1 MIRYGL
7 ITLIL
12 LHPLACTSAIIS
24 KKTSPPTY
32 DIVVYR
38 IFPKSPADKANLKTG
53 DLILKVNEEP
63 VTSINELKD
72 ALAKIHSG
80 QMCHLTINRDDRKTK
95 VSIMAGKRRRYRYGF
110 LFKPRDTEI
119 AEQIK
124 IKIWPDEI
132 NPKYKHFTIPFQL
145 LTMMKKGSYSP
156 KKKVLFH
163 LKELLVSKGY
173 LFTEN
178 FPKADFIAKVEFKK
192 PESNQSTDPKRKK
205 LPFDALRVIFVENDK
220 QKVLL
225 AKTNNDQPPFLT
237 VTGTLDEKKAR
248 FYGAKEYV
256 FSMLDSMIE
265 DFPPYRSKKKLAED
279 FLTSEKK
286 RFETE

>member
-12 LHPLACTSAIIS
+12 LHPLACTSAIS
-24 KKTSPPTY
+24 DKKTSPPTY

-38 IFPKSPADKANLKTG
+38 IFPNSPADKANLKTG
-53 DLILKVNEEP
+53 DLILKVDEEP
-63 VTSINELKD
+63 VTSLNELKD
-72 ALAKIHSG
+72 ALAKIHRG
-80 QMCHLTINRDDRKTK
+80 EKCYLTINRNDRKTK
-95 VSIMAGKRRRYRYGF
+95 IAIVAGKRRRYRYGF
-110 LFKPRDTEI
+110 LFKLRDTEI

-124 IKIWPDEI
+124 IKIWSDEI
-132 NPKYKHFTIPFQL
+132 NPKYKYFTIPFQL
-145 LTMMKKGSYSP
+145 LTMMKKSSYSP

-163 LKELLVSKGY
+163 LKELLTNKGY

-178 FPKADFIAKVEFKK
+178 FLKADFIAKVEFKK
-192 PESNQSTDPKRKK
+192 PESNQSPARKRKK
-205 LPFDALRVIFVENDK
+205 LPFDALRVIFVENDR
-220 QKVLL
+220 QKPLL
-225 AKTNNDQPPFLT
+225 AETNEQPPFLK

-256 FSMLDSMIE
+256 FSMLDAMIE
-265 DFPPYRSKKKLAED
+265 DFPPYQNKKKLADD

-286 RFETE
+286 RFEPE